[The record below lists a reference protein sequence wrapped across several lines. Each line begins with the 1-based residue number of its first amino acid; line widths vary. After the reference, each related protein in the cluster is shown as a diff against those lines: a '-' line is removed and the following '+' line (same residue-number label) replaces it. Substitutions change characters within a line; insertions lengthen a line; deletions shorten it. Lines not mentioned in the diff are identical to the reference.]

1 MQWCRDQERD
11 MDTVQLQQTGKRR
24 FSRRTFAAMAAGAV
38 LAGAGIN
45 AASAGRS
52 WCRVDPVVMIDGQLA
67 DIFVSSDLKML
78 LGQAT
83 GPIKIKVSIPEGS
96 RGWVVLSDLG
106 FGRGY
111 DIDFIETSDLARV
124 NRRTPV
130 IVDVYAPAKDSSLP
144 VTVTFA
150 PRTLSSS
157 LKDILFGMSADG
169 NANEWIRLVP

>member
-1 MQWCRDQERD
+1 
-11 MDTVQLQQTGKRR
+11 MDTVQFEQQGKRR
-24 FSRRTFAAMAAGAV
+24 FSRRTFAAMTAGAV

-67 DIFVSSDLKML
+67 DVFVSSDLKML

-83 GPIKIKVSIPEGS
+83 GPIKMKVSIPTGS
-96 RGWVVLSDLG
+96 NGWLVLADLG

-111 DIDFIETSDLARV
+111 DFSFVETSSLKRA
-124 NRRTPV
+124 NGRTPV
-130 IVDVYAPAKDSSLP
+130 IIEVYAPAKDSSLP

-150 PRTLSSS
+150 PRTLGSS
-157 LKDILFGMSADG
+157 LQDILFGMSASG
-169 NANEWIRLVP
+169 NANQWVRLVP